1 MSFRYTPQAPTALSN
16 GPTIIEA
23 QVDTIVDM
31 IKKLESEKARSIE
44 PKREAEIE
52 WKQICH
58 NMMQYTLIPYTNRSA
73 NVTLCS
79 RHMLM
84 RCIAGG
90 MERTYLARSK
100 KP

>member
-1 MSFRYTPQAPTALSN
+1 MFEWIALIDRCARYTPQAPTALSN

-44 PKREAEIE
+44 PKQEAEAE

-58 NMMQYTLIPYTNRSA
+58 TMMQYTLIPYTNRSVIMNSLPADSA
-73 NVTLCS
+73 N
-79 RHMLM
+79 
-84 RCIAGG
+84 
-90 MERTYLARSK
+90 
-100 KP
+100 